1 MLDAG
6 LLSLFTDG
14 KTQLSGLEPILI
26 LTAAA
31 CMPQQEPQERER
43 EREREQRQ
51 RAQRLSHPTTPKL
64 LIREKVSYALLFFF

>member
-14 KTQLSGLEPILI
+14 KTQLSGLDPILI

-31 CMPQQEPQERER
+31 CSMPQQEPQER

-64 LIREKVSYALLFFF
+64 LIREKLSYALLFFF

>member
-14 KTQLSGLEPILI
+14 KTQLSGLDPILI

-31 CMPQQEPQERER
+31 CSMPQQEPQERER
-43 EREREQRQ
+43 ERAETARTAPLPSDDTE
-51 RAQRLSHPTTPKL
+51 APHKGKT
-64 LIREKVSYALLFFF
+64 

>member
-14 KTQLSGLEPILI
+14 KTQLSGLDPILI

-31 CMPQQEPQERER
+31 CSMPQQEPQERER
-43 EREREQRQ
+43 ERESRDS
-51 RAQRLSHPTTPKL
+51 AHSASP
-64 LIREKVSYALLFFF
+64 IRRHRSSS

>member
-14 KTQLSGLEPILI
+14 KTQLSGLDPILI

-43 EREREQRQ
+43 ERESRDS
-51 RAQRLSHPTTPKL
+51 AHSASP
-64 LIREKVSYALLFFF
+64 IRRHRSSS